1 MIKFYFNCLLTN
13 TAYSVHF
20 YLDNVNIIAGIDE
33 GFKKLTAFWIGGTNS
48 KYNSFSGITV
58 GSSTYNV

>member
-1 MIKFYFNCLLTN
+1 MIKFYFNYLLTN

-33 GFKKLTAFWIGGTNS
+33 GFKKLTAFRIVSYYYVLHTLVA
-48 KYNSFSGITV
+48 Y
-58 GSSTYNV
+58 

>member
-33 GFKKLTAFWIGGTNS
+33 GFKKLTAFRIVSYYYVLLTLVAYWLLGRD
-48 KYNSFSGITV
+48 
-58 GSSTYNV
+58 